1 MTGYGWQLRMAW
13 ANAQHGC
20 GIGQEIGRV
29 NRNVSDKQERRL
41 DLAARAAW
49 LYYIANNTQDEIA
62 TKLKVSRQGAQR
74 LVSLATEEGLIKFRL
89 DHPIAECAELT
100 ERLRDRFSLEYCQ
113 VVPSDPAAG
122 DSADG
127 LAAAVA
133 EQLERYF
140 NQKEP
145 IIMAFGTGRSL
156 REAVQQVSAMSRPQ
170 HKVVSLVGNMSR
182 DGQASP
188 YDVVM
193 HLAERVGARCFPMP
207 TPVIAESVEDCDLL
221 KSQRAYLSVTALV
234 AEATV
239 AFVGVGVIGPDCP
252 LHKDGFITDAELDEL
267 MARGAVGEIV
277 GSAYDRA
284 GKPLDCSTNARLT
297 AIPLDAAP
305 GRLTIAVA
313 GGASKASAIGAAL
326 RGGLISG
333 LLTDESA
340 AHAILDGA

>member
-1 MTGYGWQLRMAW
+1 M
-13 ANAQHGC
+13 
-20 GIGQEIGRV
+20 

-62 TKLKVSRQGAQR
+62 AKLNVSRQGAQR

-100 ERLRDRFSLEYCQ
+100 ERLRDRFALAYCQ

-122 DSADG
+122 DSAEG
-127 LAAAVA
+127 LAAAAA
-133 EQLERYF
+133 EQMERYF
-140 NQKEP
+140 GQKEP
-145 IIMAFGTGRSL
+145 IIMAFGTGRGL
-156 REAVQQVSAMSRPQ
+156 REAVRQVSAPPRPQ
-170 HKVVSLVGNMSR
+170 HKVVSLVGNMTR

-193 HLAERVGARCFPMP
+193 RLAERVGAQCFPMP
-207 TPVIAESVEDCDLL
+207 TPVIAESVEDCRLL
-221 KSQRAYLSVTALV
+221 KSQRSYLAVAALV

-239 AFVGVGVIGPDCP
+239 ALVGIGPVGPGCP
-252 LHKDGFITDAELDEL
+252 LHKDGFITDGELDEL
-267 MARGAVGEIV
+267 MAHGAVGEIV
-277 GSAYDRA
+277 GWAYDRD
-284 GKPLDCSTNARLT
+284 GRPLNTATNARLT

-305 GRLTIAVA
+305 GRLTIAIA
-313 GGASKASAIGAAL
+313 GGKAKAPAIGAAL
-326 RGGLISG
+326 RGGLITG

-340 AHAILDGA
+340 ARAILDDA

>member
-1 MTGYGWQLRMAW
+1 M
-13 ANAQHGC
+13 
-20 GIGQEIGRV
+20 

-49 LYYIANNTQDEIA
+49 LYYIAKNTQDEIA
-62 TKLKVSRQGAQR
+62 AKLNVSRQGAQR
-74 LVSLATEEGLIKFRL
+74 LVSLASEEGLIKFRL
-89 DHPIAECAELT
+89 DHPIAGCVELA
-100 ERLRDRFSLEYCQ
+100 ERLRDRFSLEYCH
-113 VVPSDPAAG
+113 VVPSDPSASDSAAG
-122 DSADG
+122 
-127 LAAAVA
+127 LAGGAA
-133 EQLERYF
+133 EQIERYF
-140 NQKEP
+140 TQKEP
-145 IIMAFGTGRSL
+145 IIMAFGTGRAL
-156 REAVQQVSAMSRPQ
+156 REAVRQVSAASRPQ

-193 HLAERVGARCFPMP
+193 RLAERVGAQCFPMP
-207 TPVIAESVEDCDLL
+207 TPVIAESAEDCGLL

-239 AFVGVGVIGPDCP
+239 AFVGVGVVGPGCP
-252 LHKDGFITDAELDEL
+252 LHKDRFITDTELDDL

-277 GSAYDRA
+277 GWAFDRD
-284 GKPLDCSTNARLT
+284 GRPVDNSTNARLT

-313 GGASKASAIGAAL
+313 GGEAKARAIGAAL

-340 AHAILDGA
+340 ARAVLDGV

>member
-1 MTGYGWQLRMAW
+1 M
-13 ANAQHGC
+13 
-20 GIGQEIGRV
+20 

-49 LYYIANNTQDEIA
+49 LYYIARNTQDEIA
-62 TKLKVSRQGAQR
+62 TKLNVSRQGAQR

-89 DHPIAECAELT
+89 DHPIAGCVALT
-100 ERLRDRFSLEYCQ
+100 EQLRDRFSLEYCH

-122 DSADG
+122 DSAEG
-127 LAAAVA
+127 LAAAAA

-145 IIMAFGTGRSL
+145 IIMAFGTGRAL
-156 REAVQQVSAMSRPQ
+156 REAVRQVSATSRPQ

-193 HLAERVGARCFPMP
+193 RLAERVGAQCFPMP
-207 TPVIAESVEDCDLL
+207 TPVIAESIEDCDLL

-234 AEATV
+234 AKATV
-239 AFVGVGVIGPDCP
+239 AFVGVGVVGPGCP
-252 LHKDGFITDAELDEL
+252 LHKDRFITDTELGDL
-267 MARGAVGEIV
+267 LARGAVGEIV
-277 GSAYDRA
+277 GWAYDRD
-284 GKPLDCSTNARLT
+284 GRPLDNSTNGRLT

-313 GGASKASAIGAAL
+313 GGAAKAPAIGAAL

-333 LLTDESA
+333 LLTNESA
-340 AHAILDGA
+340 ARAVLDGA